1 MRVRRAWRRIP
12 ISSIPCLVR
21 GRDAAYRVSVPWSRS
36 LAPSS
41 RLTEEAIVTTNRV
54 ASTFVL
60 SVVLFAGPSLA
71 LSQAGGMAGMRGM
84 DMGHEIVIP
93 KGALYTKADVEFM
106 QGMIAH
112 HAQAIVMS
120 RMAESHGANPQVLKL
135 SKKID
140 QSQIPEIR
148 IMQLWLERNKQFA
161 PDTSSWHNV
170 MMAGMLTT
178 AQLKEL
184 DTANGVAFDRAY
196 LRLMIQHHAGALKM
210 VDDLFNTPLAG
221 QEVDVNVFAN
231 DVVTAQTTEIGI
243 MQRLLNQLAAKPA
256 K

>member
-1 MRVRRAWRRIP
+1 VKI
-12 ISSIPCLVR
+12 
-21 GRDAAYRVSVPWSRS
+21 
-36 LAPSS
+36 
-41 RLTEEAIVTTNRV
+41 TRV
-54 ASTFVL
+54 AAAFIV
-60 SVVLFAGPSLA
+60 SVVLLGGPSIA
-71 LSQAGGMAGMRGM
+71 LSQGGGGMAGMDHM
-84 DMGHEIVIP
+84 NMGHEIVIP

-120 RMAESHGANPQVLKL
+120 RLAESHGANPQVLKL
-135 SKKID
+135 SNKID
-140 QSQIPEIR
+140 QSQVPEIR
-148 IMQLWLERNKQFA
+148 IMQLWLQRNKQFA
-161 PDTSSWHNV
+161 PDTSSWHNM
-170 MMAGMLTT
+170 MMAGMLTA

-184 DTANGVAFDRAY
+184 DAAKGVAFDRAY

-210 VDDLFNTPLAG
+210 VDDLFNVSMAG

-243 MQRLLNQLAAKPA
+243 MQRLFSQLPA

>member
-1 MRVRRAWRRIP
+1 M
-12 ISSIPCLVR
+12 
-21 GRDAAYRVSVPWSRS
+21 
-36 LAPSS
+36 
-41 RLTEEAIVTTNRV
+41 TTKRV
-54 ASTFVL
+54 ASAL
-60 SVVLFAGPSLA
+60 ALCMLIGAPSLA
-71 LSQAGGMAGMRGM
+71 LSQGGGTAGMPGM

-112 HAQAIVMS
+112 HSQALVMS

-135 SKKID
+135 SNKID
-140 QSQIPEIR
+140 QSQVPEIR
-148 IMQLWLERNKQFA
+148 IMQLWLKRYNQFA
-161 PDTSSWHNV
+161 PDTSSWRNIT
-170 MMAGMLTT
+170 MPGMLTP

-184 DTANGVAFDRAY
+184 DAAKGVEFDRAY

-210 VDDLFNTPLAG
+210 VDDLFNTSMAG

-231 DVVTAQTTEIGI
+231 DVVTAQTAEIGI
-243 MQRLLNQLAAKPA
+243 MQRLSAQLPA

>member
-1 MRVRRAWRRIP
+1 MTTKRV
-12 ISSIPCLVR
+12 
-21 GRDAAYRVSVPWSRS
+21 VST
-36 LAPSS
+36 L
-41 RLTEEAIVTTNRV
+41 
-54 ASTFVL
+54 VL
-60 SVVLFAGPSLA
+60 SVIA
-71 LSQAGGMAGMRGM
+71 LGGSSPVRAQRGGMTGMPGM
-84 DMGHEIVIP
+84 DMGHAIVIP

-120 RMAESHGANPQVLKL
+120 RMAEAHGANPQVLKL
-135 SKKID
+135 SNKID
-140 QSQIPEIR
+140 QSQVPEIR
-148 IMQLWLERNKQFA
+148 IMQGWLKRYNQFA

-178 AQLKEL
+178 AQLEEL
-184 DTANGVAFDRAY
+184 DAAKGVDFDRVY

-210 VDDLFNTPLAG
+210 VDDRFNASRAG

-243 MQRLLNQLAAKPA
+243 MQRLLTQLPA

>member
-1 MRVRRAWRRIP
+1 M
-12 ISSIPCLVR
+12 
-21 GRDAAYRVSVPWSRS
+21 
-36 LAPSS
+36 
-41 RLTEEAIVTTNRV
+41 TTTRV
-54 ASTFVL
+54 ASALAL
-60 SVVLFAGPSLA
+60 SLLIGGPSLA
-71 LSQAGGMAGMRGM
+71 LSQRGNMGGMQHM

-135 SKKID
+135 SNKID

-148 IMQLWLERNKQFA
+148 IMQGWLQRNNQFA
-161 PDTSSWHNV
+161 PDTSSWHH
-170 MMAGMLTT
+170 MTMAGMLTP
-178 AQLKEL
+178 AQLASL
-184 DTANGVAFDRAY
+184 DAAKGVEFDRAY
-196 LRLMIQHHAGALKM
+196 LRLMIQHHVGALKM
-210 VDDLFNTPLAG
+210 VEDLFATPLAG

-243 MQRLLNQLAAKPA
+243 MQKLLTQLPA